1 MSADNGIPETDASSR
16 SVDCYQRNANLS
28 WGSGERGHC
37 QRLAAKATIAVTPIK
52 KRWRNDRPPA
62 KAQPSQPKSEQ
73 TPKGPKSRR
82 ARPAGAPAA
91 QPQSGMALSRPAPA
105 GRTGSA
111 PVRPPGAQRGPAPR
125 AHAPQAVEP
134 QPERRTKT
142 LDRALSKLGIC
153 SRTESREWIEA
164 GRLQVNG
171 QTVRDPEQWV
181 DLDRDRLALDGKP
194 VRAEQKA
201 YFLLYK
207 PKGYL
212 TSYTDPDGRKT
223 IYDLLKGI
231 DQWLFPVGRLDLDTS
246 GLLLMTNDSDFAEH
260 ITSPEHHVAKTY
272 LVKSSLLLSDDQLR
286 QLREGVELKDGP
298 TRPAQVR
305 RVRDS
310 EKYTFLEITITEGR
324 NRQVRR
330 MIEALGA
337 VVLKLVR
344 VSIGPLRL
352 GAMQMG
358 AWRQLNPE
366 EVRMLL
372 NSGQAR

>member
-1 MSADNGIPETDASSR
+1 MR
-16 SVDCYQRNANLS
+16 S
-28 WGSGERGHC
+28 G
-37 QRLAAKATIAVTPIK
+37 KA
-52 KRWRNDRPPA
+52 RPGPA
-62 KAQPSQPKSEQ
+62 KAGSAVPGQAKPRTARTGGAESARAKPGLSQRAAAHGPVTRQ
-73 TPKGPKSRR
+73 TPPPKQQRR
-82 ARPAGAPAA
+82 
-91 QPQSGMALSRPAPA
+91 L
-105 GRTGSA
+105 
-111 PVRPPGAQRGPAPR
+111 
-125 AHAPQAVEP
+125 
-134 QPERRTKT
+134 KT
-142 LDRALSKLGIC
+142 LDRVLSKLGIC

-171 QTVRDPEQWV
+171 QAVRDPEHWV
-181 DLDRDRLALDGKP
+181 DLNRDRVALDGKP
-194 VRAEQKA
+194 VRAEQKS

-223 IYDLLKGI
+223 VYDLLGPI

-246 GLLLMTNDSDFAEH
+246 GLLLMTNDSEFAEH

-286 QLREGVELKDGP
+286 QLREGIELKDGL

-352 GAMQMG
+352 GTLQIG
-358 AWRQLNPE
+358 AWRQLNPD

-372 NSGQAR
+372 HSGRAH

>member
-1 MSADNGIPETDASSR
+1 MRSAKP
-16 SVDCYQRNANLS
+16 
-28 WGSGERGHC
+28 
-37 QRLAAKATIAVTPIK
+37 
-52 KRWRNDRPPA
+52 
-62 KAQPSQPKSEQ
+62 
-73 TPKGPKSRR
+73 RR
-82 ARPAGAPAA
+82 TEFGTARPAI
-91 QPQSGMALSRPAPA
+91 A
-105 GRTGSA
+105 GRASPSRSDVKQT
-111 PVRPPGAQRGPAPR
+111 PPPKQ
-125 AHAPQAVEP
+125 
-134 QPERRTKT
+134 ERRLKT
-142 LDRALSKLGIC
+142 LDRVLSKLGVC

-171 QTVRDPEQWV
+171 HTVRDPEQWV
-181 DLDRDRLALDGKP
+181 DLDRDRIALDGKP

-201 YFLLYK
+201 YFLLNK

-223 IYDLLKGI
+223 VYDLLGPI

-260 ITSPEHHVAKTY
+260 ITSPDHHVAKTY
-272 LVKSSLLLSDDQLR
+272 LVKSSLLLTDDQLR
-286 QLREGVELKDGP
+286 QLREGVELKDGL
-298 TRPAQVR
+298 TKPAQVR

-352 GAMQMG
+352 GTLQMG
-358 AWRQLNPE
+358 KWRQLNPD
-366 EVRMLL
+366 EVRLL
-372 NSGQAR
+372 LRAGRGH

>member
-1 MSADNGIPETDASSR
+1 M
-16 SVDCYQRNANLS
+16 
-28 WGSGERGHC
+28 
-37 QRLAAKATIAVTPIK
+37 K
-52 KRWRNDRPPA
+52 KRWRNERPPG
-62 KAQPSQPKSEQ
+62 KAQTGKAKPGNAAS
-73 TPKGPKSRR
+73 GPPRPGR
-82 ARPAGAPAA
+82 ARPVVTGRAGTNRPAA
-91 QPQSGMALSRPAPA
+91 K
-105 GRTGSA
+105 
-111 PVRPPGAQRGPAPR
+111 
-125 AHAPQAVEP
+125 HAPPPTQ
-134 QPERRTKT
+134 ERRLKT
-142 LDRALSKLGIC
+142 LDRVLSKLGIC
-153 SRTESREWIEA
+153 SRTESREWIEG

-171 QTVRDPEQWV
+171 HIVRDPEQWV
-181 DLDRDRLALDGKP
+181 DLDRDRIALDGKP
-194 VRAEQKA
+194 VRAEQKN
-201 YFLLYK
+201 YILLNK

-223 IYDLLKGI
+223 VYDLLGPI

-260 ITSPEHHVAKTY
+260 ITSPENHVAKTY
-272 LVKSSLLLSDDQLR
+272 LVKSSTLLTDDQLR
-286 QLREGVELKDGP
+286 QLREGVELKDGL

-352 GAMQMG
+352 GALQMG
-358 AWRQLNPE
+358 AWRQLNPD
-366 EVRMLL
+366 EVRLL
-372 NSGQAR
+372 MHAGRGH

>member
-1 MSADNGIPETDASSR
+1 VTGRAGTNRP
-16 SVDCYQRNANLS
+16 
-28 WGSGERGHC
+28 
-37 QRLAAKATIAVTPIK
+37 AAK
-52 KRWRNDRPPA
+52 
-62 KAQPSQPKSEQ
+62 
-73 TPKGPKSRR
+73 
-82 ARPAGAPAA
+82 
-91 QPQSGMALSRPAPA
+91 
-105 GRTGSA
+105 
-111 PVRPPGAQRGPAPR
+111 
-125 AHAPQAVEP
+125 HAPPPTQ
-134 QPERRTKT
+134 ERRLKT
-142 LDRALSKLGIC
+142 LDRVLSKLGIC
-153 SRTESREWIEA
+153 SRTESREWIEG

-171 QTVRDPEQWV
+171 HIVRDPEQWV
-181 DLDRDRLALDGKP
+181 DLDRDRIALDGKP
-194 VRAEQKA
+194 VRAEQKN
-201 YFLLYK
+201 YILLNK

-223 IYDLLKGI
+223 VYDLLGPI

-260 ITSPEHHVAKTY
+260 ITSPENHVAKTY
-272 LVKSSLLLSDDQLR
+272 LVKSSTLLTDDQLR
-286 QLREGVELKDGP
+286 QLREGVELKDGL

-352 GAMQMG
+352 GALQMG
-358 AWRQLNPE
+358 AWRQLNPD
-366 EVRMLL
+366 EVRLL
-372 NSGQAR
+372 MHAGRGH